1 MKLLGL
7 LGVWLWLGTL
17 LADAG
22 GGGKARFQ
30 VAVADDAS
38 AHETMAAVSAASK
51 AEAADADFPTTGFVP
66 PVHLSAGV
74 FPPPTL
80 AGEAWFSLGA
90 IPRRFRVAWHFG
102 QGPPSRSV
110 S

>member
-22 GGGKARFQ
+22 SAGKARYQ
-30 VAVADDAS
+30 VAVAEDAS
-38 AHETMAAVSAASK
+38 SHEITAAVSAASK
-51 AEAADADFPTTGFVP
+51 AEAADADFSTTGFVP
-66 PVHLSAGV
+66 PVHLSSGV
-74 FPPPTL
+74 FSRSTL
-80 AGEAWFSLGA
+80 AGGARLSLGA
-90 IPRRFRVAWHFG
+90 IPYRFWIAWHFG